1 MNEGKSFSFYS
12 KIFNN
17 CLTLVAVPGMEPQ
30 SKKMSMI
37 KLKFFVLLITVIA
50 LMPGCKK
57 YNEAAPY
64 TSAMM
69 TTNKTPTENLTQNPW
84 RLLSYGF
91 DTNKNGRIDIDEESI
106 RDCEKDNSYTF
117 NRDGSGTVAEN
128 AVICDAN
135 NRVNQFAWE
144 LTNNDTVLDFYY
156 GKANIL
162 KLDADNLYIAN
173 PNTGDVKLLLMYGH

>member
-1 MNEGKSFSFYS
+1 MNERNSFSFYS
-12 KIFNN
+12 GIFNN
-17 CLTLVAVPGMEPQ
+17 CLTLVEVPGMEPHC
-30 SKKMSMI
+30 KKMSMI

-135 NRVNQFAWE
+135 NPVNQFAWT
-144 LTNNDTVLDFYY
+144 LTNNDTELDFYY
-156 GKANIL
+156 GKVSII

-173 PNTGDVKLLLMYGH
+173 SNTGDVKLLLIYGH